1 MSFGLS
7 NVSVRFG
14 STTALD
20 DITFAAP
27 PGVVSAVVGGDGAGK
42 TTLLG
47 CLTGMVQPASGHVE
61 RPAKRTVGVMPSNSG
76 TWRGLTVNENIDFVA
91 KAYGIDA
98 AGLQRKRGEL
108 LDKTGLDRAR
118 DRLAGQLSG
127 GMRQKLGFLL
137 AILHEPTL
145 LVLDEPTT
153 GVDPVSRVELWRLIS
168 EAAAGGAAVAMATTY
183 LDEAE
188 RSSTVLVLD
197 AGHAL
202 ASGTADDVLR
212 SLPGTISIV
221 ERPNDPRRAWRRGR
235 VYHEWHPTGTPK
247 APQADQTVD
256 LEDVVIAEMLQ
267 RREQHTSASE

>member
-7 NVSVRFG
+7 DVSVRFG
-14 STTALD
+14 STIALD
-20 DITFAAP
+20 NITFAAP
-27 PGVVSAVVGGDGAGK
+27 PGIVSAVVGGDGAGK

-47 CLTGMVQPASGHVE
+47 CFTGAVRPASGSVE
-61 RPAKRTVGVMPSNSG
+61 RPAKRLIGVMPSNSG
-76 TWRGLTVNENIDFVA
+76 TWRNLSVVENIDFVA
-91 KAYGIDA
+91 KAYGI
-98 AGLQRKRGEL
+98 GGSELQRRRDEL
-108 LDKTGLDRAR
+108 LAKTGLAQAQ
-118 DRLAGQLSG
+118 DRLAGRLSG

-145 LVLDEPTT
+145 LVLDEPST

-168 EAAAGGAAVAMATTY
+168 EAAAAGAAVAMATTY

-202 ASGTADDVLR
+202 ASGTAEEVIR
-212 SLPGTISIV
+212 SLPGSISV
-221 ERPNDPRRAWRRGR
+221 AERPRDPRRAWRRGR
-235 VYHEWHPTGTPK
+235 VYHEWHPSG
-247 APQADQTVD
+247 ASSGRAETVD

-267 RREQHTSASE
+267 RREQRAAASA

>member
-1 MSFGLS
+1 MTFGLS
-7 NVSVRFG
+7 DVSVRFG

-20 DITFAAP
+20 HITFAAP
-27 PGVVSAVVGGDGAGK
+27 DGIVSAVVGGDGAGK

-47 CLTGMVQPASGHVE
+47 CFTGAVQPATGSVD
-61 RPAKRTVGVMPSNSG
+61 RPAKRLIGVMPSNSG
-76 TWRGLTVNENIDFVA
+76 TWRNLTVDDNIDFVA
-91 KAYGIDA
+91 KAYGI
-98 AGLQRKRGEL
+98 GGGELQRRRDEL
-108 LDKTGLDRAR
+108 LEKTGLGQAR
-118 DRLAGQLSG
+118 DRLAGRLSG

-168 EAAAGGAAVAMATTY
+168 EAAAAGAAVAMATTY

-202 ASGTADDVLR
+202 ASGTADEVIH
-212 SLPGTISIV
+212 SLPGTISV
-221 ERPNDPRRAWRRGR
+221 AERPHDPRRAWRRGR
-235 VYHEWHPTGTPK
+235 AFHEWHPDGASSGRARP
-247 APQADQTVD
+247 P
-256 LEDVVIAEMLQ
+256 
-267 RREQHTSASE
+267 TSRTW

>member
-7 NVSVRFG
+7 NVTVRYG
-14 STTALD
+14 SRTALD
-20 DITFAAP
+20 DITFTVP
-27 PGVVSAVVGGDGAGK
+27 SGVVSTVVGGDGAGK

-47 CLTGMVQPASGHVE
+47 CLTGMIQPAGGYVD
-61 RPAKRTVGVMPSNSG
+61 RPAKRLLGAMPSTSG
-76 TWRGLTVNENIDFVA
+76 TWRDLTVDENIDFVA
-91 KAYGIDA
+91 KAYGM
-98 AGLQRKRGEL
+98 GGETLEHKRSQL
-108 LDKTGLDRAR
+108 LEKTGLEHAR

-137 AILHEPTL
+137 AIMHEPTL

-168 EAAAGGAAVAMATTY
+168 EAAAAGTAVAMATTY

-202 ASGTADDVLR
+202 ASGTTDEVIH
-212 SLPGTISIV
+212 SLPGTV
-221 ERPNDPRRAWRRGR
+221 DVTREPGNPRRAWRRGR
-235 VYHEWHPTGTPK
+235 VYHEWHPDGSTG
-247 APQADQTVD
+247 AESADTVD

-267 RREQHTSASE
+267 RREQRDPAPA

>member
-7 NVSVRFG
+7 DVSVRFG
-14 STTALD
+14 STIALD
-20 DITFAAP
+20 NISFTAP
-27 PGVVSAVVGGDGAGK
+27 AGVVSTVVGGDGAGK

-47 CLTGMVQPASGHVE
+47 CLTGAVHPTSGRVE
-61 RPAKRTVGVMPSNSG
+61 RPEKRLVGVMPSTSG
-76 TWRGLTVNENIDFVA
+76 TWRDLTVDENIDFVA
-91 KAYGIDA
+91 KAYGIA
-98 AGLQRKRGEL
+98 VTELRPKRTEL
-108 LDKTGLDRAR
+108 LEKTGLDHAR
-118 DRLAGQLSG
+118 DRLAGRLSG

-168 EAAAGGAAVAMATTY
+168 EAAAGGGAVAMATTY

-188 RSSTVLVLD
+188 RASSVLVLD

-212 SLPGTISIV
+212 SLPGTISVV
-221 ERPNDPRRAWRRGR
+221 EQPNDPRRAWRRGR
-235 VYHEWHPTGTPK
+235 VYHEWHPAGEPTTDQVD
-247 APQADQTVD
+247 QAAD

-267 RREQHTSASE
+267 RREQHASVSE

>member
-7 NVSVRFG
+7 SVTVRFG
-14 STTALD
+14 STTALE
-20 DITFAAP
+20 DITFTAP
-27 PGVVSAVVGGDGAGK
+27 AGVVSAVVGGDGAGK

-47 CLTGMVQPASGHVE
+47 CLTGAVQPASGRVE
-61 RPAKRTVGVMPSNSG
+61 RPAKRMLGVMPSASG
-76 TWRGLTVNENIDFVA
+76 SWRDLTVDENIDFVA
-91 KAYGIDA
+91 TAYGMRGDE
-98 AGLQRKRGEL
+98 LERRRGEL
-108 LDKTGLDRAR
+108 LDKTGLADAR

-137 AILHEPTL
+137 ALLHDPSL

-188 RSSTVLVLD
+188 RASTVLVLD

-202 ASGTADDVLR
+202 ASGNADELIGL
-212 SLPGTISIV
+212 LPGTITV
-221 ERPNDPRRAWRRGR
+221 TERPGDPRRAWRRGR
-235 VYHEWHPTGTPK
+235 VYHEWHPTGESGSEPGNVG
-247 APQADQTVD
+247 VD
-256 LEDVVIAEMLQ
+256 LEDTVIAEMLH
-267 RREQHTSASE
+267 RREHRDTTSA